1 MARRAALLTRAPGLP
16 SDGAWHSEP
25 EGSAVDPHATLMWH
39 GGQTAAAAK
48 LYPAAPRPWLDLSTG
63 ISPWTWPLPAIAP
76 QAWHTLP
83 SRAALEQMEFAAAR
97 AFGVNDI
104 EQIAAVPGS
113 DIAIRLLAKLLPA
126 ERAAIIGKSYSG
138 YRAAWPEARVLPF
151 DKARGADLLVCANPN
166 NPDGA
171 VIEPQRLRK
180 LRNIR
185 IVDEAF
191 ADAMPE
197 ASLLP
202 HRNGAIVLRSF
213 GKFFGL
219 AGVRLGFVI
228 ANKPIIRGL
237 RDLLGD
243 WPISGP
249 AIAIGTPAYCD
260 LAWQGLQRH
269 RLKQASARLTEL
281 LAGHGLADM
290 GGTANFRL
298 CQTAAAPDLFAH
310 LCRAGIL
317 VRPFA
322 DRPDQLRFGIPGT
335 DADWARLDSAL
346 QAWRTPS

>member
-1 MARRAALLTRAPGLP
+1 M
-16 SDGAWHSEP
+16 
-25 EGSAVDPHATLMWH
+25 DPHAALMWH
-39 GGQTAAAAK
+39 GGQTVAAAR
-48 LYPAAPRPWLDLSTG
+48 LYTAAPRPWLDLSTG
-63 ISPWTWPLPAIAP
+63 ISPWAWPVPAIEP
-76 QAWHTLP
+76 QLWQNLP
-83 SRAALEQMEFAAAR
+83 SPAALEQLEFAAAR
-97 AFGVNDI
+97 VFGMNNT

-113 DIAIRLLAKLLPA
+113 DIAIRLLARLLSA
-126 ERAAIIGKSYSG
+126 QRVAIVGRSYAG

-151 DKARGADLLVCANPN
+151 DKARGADLMVCANPN

-171 VIEPQRLRK
+171 VIEARKLQRLRGH
-180 LRNIR
+180 R

-197 ASLLP
+197 VSMLP

-219 AGVRLGFVI
+219 AGVRLGFVV
-228 ANKPIIRGL
+228 ANKPVIREL

-249 AIAIGTPAYCD
+249 AIAIGTAAYCD
-260 LAWQGLQRH
+260 RAWQGLQRH
-269 RLKQASARLTEL
+269 RLAQGSARLTAL
-281 LAGHGLADM
+281 LSNHDLDDL

-298 CQTAAAPDLFAH
+298 CQAADAPGLFTH

-322 DRPDQLRFGIPGT
+322 DAPDRLRFGIPGT
-335 DADWARLDSAL
+335 EADWARLDTAL
-346 QAWRTPS
+346 QAWRSVK

>member
-1 MARRAALLTRAPGLP
+1 MDAHAA
-16 SDGAWHSEP
+16 
-25 EGSAVDPHATLMWH
+25 LMWH
-39 GGQTAAAAK
+39 GGQTAAAAR

-63 ISPWTWPLPAIAP
+63 ISPWAWPVPAIEPHQWSA
-76 QAWHTLP
+76 LP
-83 SRAALEQMEFAAAR
+83 SPAALEQLEFAAAR
-97 AFGVNDI
+97 VFGMNST

-126 ERAAIIGKSYSG
+126 QRVAIIGHSYAG

-151 DKARGADLLVCANPN
+151 DKARGADLMVCANPN

-171 VIEPQRLRK
+171 VIEARKLQR

-197 ASLLP
+197 VSMLP

-228 ANKPIIRGL
+228 ANKPVIREL

-243 WPISGP
+243 WPISGA
-249 AIAIGTPAYCD
+249 AIAIGTAAYCD
-260 LAWQGLQRH
+260 RAWQGLQRH
-269 RLKQASARLTEL
+269 RLTQGSARLAAL
-281 LAGHGLADM
+281 LSEHGLDDL

-298 CQTAAAPDLFAH
+298 CQAADAPGLFTH

-322 DRPDQLRFGIPGT
+322 NRPDQLRFGLPGT
-335 DADWARLDSAL
+335 ETDWGRLDTAL
-346 QAWRTPS
+346 QNWRSAK

>member
-1 MARRAALLTRAPGLP
+1 MDPPAA
-16 SDGAWHSEP
+16 
-25 EGSAVDPHATLMWH
+25 LMWH

-63 ISPWTWPLPAIAP
+63 ISPWVWPLPAIEP
-76 QAWHTLP
+76 QAWQALP
-83 SRAALEQMEFAAAR
+83 SRGALEQLEFAAAR
-97 AFGVNDI
+97 AFGIDDV

-113 DIAIRLLAKLLPA
+113 DIAIRLLARLLPA
-126 ERAAIIGKSYSG
+126 KRAAIIGQSYSG
-138 YRAAWPEARVLPF
+138 YRAAWPDARVLPLE
-151 DKARGADLLVCANPN
+151 KARGADLLVCANPN

-171 VIEPQRLRK
+171 MIEPQRLRK

-185 IVDEAF
+185 IIDEAF

-197 ASLLP
+197 ASMLP

-228 ANKPIIRGL
+228 ANKPVIREL
-237 RDLLGD
+237 RHLLGD

-249 AIAIGTPAYCD
+249 AIAIGTAAYCD

-269 RLKQASARLTEL
+269 RLKQGSARLAAL
-281 LAGHGLADM
+281 LSEYGLHDL

-298 CQTAAAPDLFAH
+298 CHAADAGELFGH
-310 LCRAGIL
+310 LCRDGIL

-322 DRPDQLRFGIPGT
+322 DRPDQLRLGIPGT
-335 DADWARLDSAL
+335 EADWVRLDTSL
-346 QAWRTPS
+346 KAWRTAT

>member
-1 MARRAALLTRAPGLP
+1 M
-16 SDGAWHSEP
+16 
-25 EGSAVDPHATLMWH
+25 DPHAALMWH
-39 GGQTAAAAK
+39 GGQTAAAAR

-63 ISPWTWPLPAIAP
+63 ISPWAWPVPAIEPHLWSA
-76 QAWHTLP
+76 LP
-83 SRAALEQMEFAAAR
+83 SPAALEQLEFAAAR
-97 AFGVNDI
+97 VFGMNST

-113 DIAIRLLAKLLPA
+113 DIAIRLLARLLPA
-126 ERAAIIGKSYSG
+126 GRAAIIGQSYSG
-138 YRAAWPEARVLPF
+138 YRAAWPDARVLPF
-151 DKARGADLLVCANPN
+151 DKARGADLMVCANPN

-171 VIEPQRLRK
+171 VIEARKLQR

-197 ASLLP
+197 VSMLP

-219 AGVRLGFVI
+219 AGVRLGFVV
-228 ANKPIIRGL
+228 ANKPVIREL

-249 AIAIGTPAYCD
+249 AIAIGTAAYCD
-260 LAWQGLQRH
+260 RAWQGLQRH
-269 RLKQASARLTEL
+269 RLTQGSARLTAL
-281 LAGHGLADM
+281 LSSNGLDDL

-298 CQTAAAPDLFAH
+298 CRAADAPGLFTH

-322 DRPDQLRFGIPGT
+322 DTPDRLRFGIPGT
-335 DADWARLDSAL
+335 EADWARLDTAL
-346 QAWRTPS
+346 QTWRSAK

>member
-1 MARRAALLTRAPGLP
+1 M
-16 SDGAWHSEP
+16 
-25 EGSAVDPHATLMWH
+25 DPHAALIWH
-39 GGQTAAAAK
+39 GGQTAAAAR

-63 ISPWTWPLPAIAP
+63 ISPWAWPVPALEPKAW
-76 QAWHTLP
+76 QALP
-83 SRAALEQMEFAAAR
+83 SRAALEQLEFAAAR
-97 AFGVNDI
+97 VFGMNST

-113 DIAIRLLAKLLPA
+113 DIAIRLLARLLPA
-126 ERAAIIGKSYSG
+126 QRVAIIGHSYAG
-138 YRAAWPEARVLPF
+138 YRAGWPEARVLPF
-151 DKARGADLLVCANPN
+151 DKARGADLMVCANPN

-171 VIEPQRLRK
+171 VIEARK
-180 LRNIR
+180 LQRQRNIR

-197 ASLLP
+197 VSMLP

-219 AGVRLGFVI
+219 AGVRLGFVV
-228 ANKPIIRGL
+228 ANKPVIREL
-237 RDLLGD
+237 REMLGD

-249 AIAIGTPAYCD
+249 AIAIGTAAYCD
-260 LAWQGLQRH
+260 RAWQGLQRH
-269 RLKQASARLTEL
+269 RLAQGSARLTAL
-281 LAGHGLADM
+281 LSSHGLDDL

-298 CQTAAAPDLFAH
+298 CQAADAPGLFTH

-335 DADWARLDSAL
+335 DADWARLYTAL
-346 QAWRTPS
+346 QTWRSAK